1 MVCSYVL
8 FIYNIYNIQNKVV
21 SPTKYC
27 FSLATF
33 PTFLECYMFLCKIAD
48 YMAQK
53 FDEVVKK
60 WDTKDRKKELKQR
73 AIDANNNPW

>member
-1 MVCSYVL
+1 
-8 FIYNIYNIQNKVV
+8 
-21 SPTKYC
+21 
-27 FSLATF
+27 
-33 PTFLECYMFLCKIAD
+33 MFLCKIAD

-60 WDTKDRKKELKQR
+60 WDTGDEKKELKQR

>member
-1 MVCSYVL
+1 MVYSCVL

-33 PTFLECYMFLCKIAD
+33 LTFLECYMFLCKIAD

-60 WDTKDRKKELKQR
+60 WDTGDEKKELKQR